1 MATAAHYRELAEEC
15 FQWAQEARDVSVRQH
30 YAKLCEIWL
39 ESAAR
44 AEYRSDIIARSDPK
58 IVEKAA

>member
-15 FQWAQEARDVSVRQH
+15 FQWAHEARDVAVRQH

-39 ESAAR
+39 EYAAQ
-44 AEYRSDIIARSDPK
+44 AALRSGATTRPEPIIQKVA
-58 IVEKAA
+58 

>member
-15 FQWAQEARDVSVRQH
+15 FKWAHEACDVGVRQH

-39 ESAAR
+39 ECAAQ
-44 AEYRSDIIARSDPK
+44 AERRSVATTPPEPIIQKVA
-58 IVEKAA
+58 

>member
-15 FQWAQEARDVSVRQH
+15 FQWAQEAHDVSVRQH

-39 ESAAR
+39 EFAAR
-44 AEYRSDIIARSDPK
+44 AEHRSAPIVLPEPIIQKVA
-58 IVEKAA
+58 